1 MKSPNNLVGIPQRD
15 LHNLMRAKNYEAN
28 TFKAVLSV
36 LRFLKVLI
44 RASIFGISSIHSSS
58 SPMNLAKDTEMRR

>member
-44 RASIFGISSIHSSS
+44 RVSIFGISSIHSSS
-58 SPMNLAKDTEMRR
+58 SPMNLAKETEMRI